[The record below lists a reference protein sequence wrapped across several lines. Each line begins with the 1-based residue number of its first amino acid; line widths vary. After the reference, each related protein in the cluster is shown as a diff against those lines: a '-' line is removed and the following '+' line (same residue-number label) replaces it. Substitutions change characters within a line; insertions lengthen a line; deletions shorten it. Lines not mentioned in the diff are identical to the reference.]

1 MSFFASVLLANA
13 LTFPI
18 PPDLNATAPAPI
30 YDSPDLYGA
39 EPSVIALDQSTIRGK
54 LRGLGFHPITE
65 MRFVGGRWKIKARW
79 EGQRRA
85 LEVDPDSGLIISDR
99 PDRR

>member
-1 MSFFASVLLANA
+1 MSFFATVLLVNA

-18 PPDLNATAPAPI
+18 PPGLDPNTPAPI

-39 EPSVIALDQSTIRGK
+39 EPSVIALDYSTIRSK
-54 LRGLGFHPITE
+54 LHSLGFKPITDVK
-65 MRFVGGRWKIKARW
+65 FVGGRWKIKARYGG
-79 EGQRRA
+79 ERRA

-99 PDRR
+99 PDRG